1 MAAVAASAHRQPS
14 IDIATDEL
22 TVKGR
27 AAIKLA
33 LRTCYW
39 LAYEELPNAKF
50 RSLLGFLRAREVSA
64 SYRKLLLI
72 TTCRVFVKKKMYC
85 NVQCW

>member
-27 AAIKLA
+27 AAIKRA
-33 LRTCYW
+33 LWTCYW
-39 LAYEELPNAKF
+39 LACEELPNAKF
-50 RSLLGFLRAREVSA
+50 RSLLSFLRAREVSA
-64 SYRKLLLI
+64 SYRKLMLI
-72 TTCRVFVKKKMYC
+72 TTCWVFVRK
-85 NVQCW
+85 NVL